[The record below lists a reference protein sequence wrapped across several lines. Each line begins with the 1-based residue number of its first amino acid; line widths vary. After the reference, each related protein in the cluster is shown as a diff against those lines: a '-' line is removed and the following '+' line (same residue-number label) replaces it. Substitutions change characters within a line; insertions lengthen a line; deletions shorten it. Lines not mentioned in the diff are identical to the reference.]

1 MMTIYIFPKMK
12 IILGKALKYEVTS
25 NNSKRDFVSNQIL
38 FCVFIFIKCQQS
50 GSGKQFSR
58 KEYLNL

>member
-1 MMTIYIFPKMK
+1 MK
-12 IILGKALKYEVTS
+12 ITLGKALKYEVTS

-38 FCVFIFIKCQQS
+38 FCIFIFIKCQQS